1 MNSYQFELLNVYY
14 WSNCSLRCV
23 EIADQINNFW
33 TNLLYMCV
41 CVSRRFL
48 HGVFG
53 THAQWS
59 KMCPEK
65 DVREQ
70 YPRSEHLQAGDHN
83 HGESRWDVFLREYIS
98 PSHECIKSF
107 LLCPHRKS
115 CQATRT
121 LCDIWIQPLM
131 QSGTVYGRFW
141 FWWSIARVIQLWCK
155 QNYGLNMQSKV
166 ISVCPCVI
174 LKILKYKLIL
184 ASQYFPLTVV
194 WLSL

>member
-1 MNSYQFELLNVYY
+1 
-14 WSNCSLRCV
+14 
-23 EIADQINNFW
+23 
-33 TNLLYMCV
+33 MCV

-53 THAQWS
+53 TYAQWS

-83 HGESRWDVFLREYIS
+83 HGESCWDVFLREYIS
-98 PSHECIKSF
+98 TSDVCVYIKSF
-107 LLCPHRKS
+107 LCPHRKS
-115 CQATRT
+115 CRATRT
-121 LCDIWIQPLM
+121 LCGIWTQPLM
-131 QSGTVYGRFW
+131 QWETVFGRFW

-155 QNYGLNMQSKV
+155 QNYGLNMQSKI

-174 LKILKYKLIL
+174 FKDPKIQALTCITVRPSDCCSTFIIILKWNTFTKGI
-184 ASQYFPLTVV
+184 T
-194 WLSL
+194 